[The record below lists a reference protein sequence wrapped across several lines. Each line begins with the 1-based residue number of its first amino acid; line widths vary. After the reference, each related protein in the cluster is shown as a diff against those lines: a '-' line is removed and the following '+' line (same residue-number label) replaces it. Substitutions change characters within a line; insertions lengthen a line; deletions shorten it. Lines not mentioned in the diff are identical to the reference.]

1 VKQVLG
7 YTQSDNRGNLSKFTS
22 DVVVVG
28 GAGHI
33 GLPLAIM
40 FASKGLKTIIYDIS
54 EDAVTRISF
63 GDMPFLEPGAEPLL
77 RKAISNGNLVA
88 TSSPDAVRE
97 CENVVFVIGTPVDEH
112 LNPDPMALSRSI
124 EKISG
129 NLSDDQLI
137 VLRSTI
143 FPGVTA
149 AVGTTLRNLNIK
161 ADLAFCPERIAE
173 HNAVEELVSL
183 PQIVSGTSESAVA
196 RAKKLFTTLTPEV
209 IVVSPEEAELAKLF
223 TNTWRYIK
231 FAIANQ
237 FFMMANDRGLDY
249 EKIREAIRYNYPR
262 ANDLPSA
269 GFAAGPCLFKDT
281 MQLAAFSDNKFA
293 LGHTAMLVNEGL
305 PLYIVTRLEVKY
317 PDLANMKIGI
327 LGMAFKGES
336 DDIRSSLSYKL
347 KKILEFKSKQV
358 LCADPYVA
366 SSADASLLSELEVLT
381 QSDLIIIATPHKRY
395 RDLYTIKP
403 VIDIWNIQKNGVVF

>member
-1 VKQVLG
+1 MPDGTIEFKGRFGGIVVFK
-7 YTQSDNRGNLSKFTS
+7 K

-28 GAGHI
+28 GAGHV

-40 FASKGLKTIIYDIS
+40 FASRGLKTVVFDIS
-54 EDAVTRISF
+54 EDAVKKVSS
-63 GDMPFLEPGAEPLL
+63 GEMPFLEPGAQPLL
-77 RKAISNGNLVA
+77 KEALAAGTIAASTDPGVI
-88 TSSPDAVRE
+88 RE

-124 EKISG
+124 AHLST
-129 NLSDDQLI
+129 NLRDEQLI

-149 AVGTTLRNLNIK
+149 AVESTLKNLNIK
-161 ADLAFCPERIAE
+161 AELAFCPERIAE

-183 PQIVSGTSESAVA
+183 PQIISGTSMSAVK
-196 RAKKLFTTLTPEV
+196 RAKELFLNLTSEV

-231 FAIANQ
+231 FAVANQ

-249 EKIREAIRYNYPR
+249 ENIREAIRYNYPR

-281 MQLAAFSDNKFA
+281 MQLAAYSDNKFA

-305 PLYIVTRLEVKY
+305 PHYVVTRLEAKY
-317 PDLANMKIGI
+317 PNLANMKIGI

-347 KKILEFKSKQV
+347 KKILEFKAKQV

-366 SSADASLLSELEVLT
+366 SSTDSNLLSEVEVIT
-381 QSDLIIIATPHKRY
+381 QSDLLVIATPHKRY
-395 RDLYTIKP
+395 KDLATVKP
-403 VIDIWNIQKNGVVF
+403 VIDIWNIQKNGVVI

>member
-1 VKQVLG
+1 M
-7 YTQSDNRGNLSKFTS
+7 
-22 DVVVVG
+22 
-28 GAGHI
+28 
-33 GLPLAIM
+33 LA
-40 FASKGLKTIIYDIS
+40 SRGLKTIIYDIS
-54 EDAVTRISF
+54 EVAVKRVAS
-63 GDMPFLEPGAEPLL
+63 GEMPFLEPGAQPLL
-77 RKAISNGNLVA
+77 RQALDDGNLFATTNPEAIS
-88 TSSPDAVRE
+88 E
-97 CENVVFVIGTPVDEH
+97 CENVIFVIGTPVDEH
-112 LNPDPMALSRSI
+112 LNPDPMALSRTI
-124 EKISG
+124 EQIAS
-129 NLSDDQLI
+129 NLRDGQLI

-149 AVGTTLRNLNIK
+149 AVATSLKNLNIN

-183 PQIVSGTSESAVA
+183 PQIVSGTSSSAVE
-196 RAKKLFTTLTPEV
+196 RAKKLFSKLTSEV
-209 IVVSPEEAELAKLF
+209 IIASPEEAELAKLF

-231 FAIANQ
+231 FAVANQ

-249 EKIREAIRYNYPR
+249 ENIRDAIRHNYPR
-262 ANDLPSA
+262 ASDLPSA

-281 MQLAAFSDNKFA
+281 MQLAAYSDNKFA

-305 PLYIVTRLEVKY
+305 PLYVVRRLEAKY
-317 PDLANMKIGI
+317 PNLANMKIGI

-366 SSADASLLSELEVLT
+366 NSTDANLLSEIEVIT
-381 QSDLIIIATPHKRY
+381 QSDLIVIATPHKRY
-395 RDLYTIKP
+395 KDLSTLKP
-403 VIDIWNIQKNGVVF
+403 VIDIWNIQKNGVVI

>member
-1 VKQVLG
+1 
-7 YTQSDNRGNLSKFTS
+7 
-22 DVVVVG
+22 
-28 GAGHI
+28 
-33 GLPLAIM
+33 M
-40 FASKGLKTIIYDIS
+40 FASRGLKTIIYDIS
-54 EDAVTRISF
+54 KDATNSVTA
-63 GDMPFLEPGAEPLL
+63 GEMPFLEPGAEPLL
-77 RKAISNGNLVA
+77 REALSKGNLVA
-88 TSSPDAVRE
+88 TTSPEAISE
-97 CENVVFVIGTPVDEH
+97 GENIIFVIGTPVDEH

-124 EKISG
+124 ERIASHLR
-129 NLSDDQLI
+129 NEQLI

-143 FPGVTA
+143 YPGVTA
-149 AVGTTLRNLNIK
+149 AVAATLANLNIK

-183 PQIVSGTSESAVA
+183 PQIVSGTSNSAVA
-196 RAKKLFTTLTPEV
+196 RAKKLFINLTSEV

-249 EKIREAIRYNYPR
+249 ENIREAIRYNYPR

-281 MQLAAFSDNKFA
+281 MQLAAYSDNKFA

-305 PLYIVTRLEVKY
+305 PLYVVTRLEAKY
-317 PDLANMKIGI
+317 PNLANMKIGI

-358 LCADPYVA
+358 LCADSYVT
-366 SSADASLLSELEVLT
+366 SSTDKNLLSELEVIT
-381 QSDLIIIATPHKRY
+381 QSDLIVIATPHKRY
-395 RDLYTIKP
+395 KDLSTLKP
-403 VIDIWNIQKNGVVF
+403 VIDIWNIQKNGVVI

>member
-1 VKQVLG
+1 MFK
-7 YTQSDNRGNLSKFTS
+7 S

-28 GAGHI
+28 GAGHV

-40 FASKGLKTIIYDIS
+40 FASRGLKTIVYDIS
-54 EDAVTRISF
+54 AEAINTVKS
-63 GDMPFLEPGAEPLL
+63 GEMPFLEPGAEPLL
-77 RKAISNGNLVA
+77 KEALAEGNLIA
-88 TSSPDAVRE
+88 TTNPETIRE
-97 CENVVFVIGTPVDEH
+97 CENVVFVVGTPVDEH

-124 EKISG
+124 EQISSH
-129 NLSDDQLI
+129 LCSEQLI

-149 AVGTTLRNLNIK
+149 AVARALKNLGIE

-183 PQIVSGTSESAVA
+183 PQIVSGTSNSAVE
-196 RAKKLFTTLTPEV
+196 RAKKLFINLTSEML
-209 IVVSPEEAELAKLF
+209 VVSPEEAELAKLF

-249 EKIREAIRYNYPR
+249 ENIREAIRYKYPR

-269 GFAAGPCLFKDT
+269 GFAAGPCLLKDT
-281 MQLAAFSDNKFA
+281 MQLAAYSDNKFV

-305 PLYIVTRLEVKY
+305 PLYVVTRLEARY
-317 PDLANMKIGI
+317 PNLSNMKIGI

-347 KKILEFKSKQV
+347 KKILEFKAKEV
-358 LCADPYVA
+358 LCADPHV
-366 SSADASLLSELEVLT
+366 SSTTDPNLLSEIEVLT
-381 QSDLIIIATPHKRY
+381 QSDLIIIAAPHKRY
-395 RDLYTIKP
+395 KDLETIKP
-403 VIDIWNIQKNGVVF
+403 VIDFWNIQKKGVVV

>member
-1 VKQVLG
+1 M
-7 YTQSDNRGNLSKFTS
+7 SFSN

-28 GAGHI
+28 GGGHV

-40 FASKGLKTIIYDIS
+40 MASRGLKTVIYDIS
-54 EDAVTRISF
+54 YEAVNKISR
-63 GDMPFLEPGAEPLL
+63 GVMPFLEPGAEALL
-77 RKAISNGNLVA
+77 KKALDNGLLIATTESEVIS
-88 TSSPDAVRE
+88 D
-97 CENVVFVIGTPVDEH
+97 CENVIFVIGTPVDEH

-124 EKISG
+124 EQIAK
-129 NLSDDQLI
+129 NLRDKQLV

-149 AVGTTLRNLNIK
+149 AVAETLKKLNIQ

-183 PQIVSGTSESAVA
+183 PQIVSGTSAKATE
-196 RAKKLFTTLTPEV
+196 RAQRLFRNLTSEIV
-209 IVVSPEEAELAKLF
+209 VVSPEEAELAKLF

-231 FAIANQ
+231 FAVANQ

-249 EKIREAIRYNYPR
+249 ENIRNAIRYNYPR

-281 MQLAAFSDNKFA
+281 MQLAAYSDNKFA

-305 PLYIVTRLEVKY
+305 PLYVVTRLENAY
-317 PDLANMKIGI
+317 PNLASMKIGI

-347 KKILEFKSKQV
+347 KKILEFKAEKV
-358 LCADPYVA
+358 LCADPYV
-366 SSADASLLSELEVLT
+366 SNETDPTLLSEVEVIAK
-381 QSDLIIIATPHKRY
+381 SDLLIIATPHKRY
-395 RDLYTIKP
+395 ENLATIRP
-403 VIDIWNIQKNGVVF
+403 VVDIWNIQKNGVVI

>member
-1 VKQVLG
+1 MSSYPK
-7 YTQSDNRGNLSKFTS
+7 
-22 DVVVVG
+22 DVAIVG
-28 GAGHI
+28 GAGHV

-40 FASKGLKTIIYDIS
+40 LATKGLKTVIYDIS
-54 EDAVTRISF
+54 DEAVKKVSL
-63 GDMPFLEPGAEPLL
+63 GEMPFLEPGAEPLL
-77 RKAISNGNLVA
+77 GLALENGTLEATTDPEVISN
-88 TSSPDAVRE
+88 
-97 CENVVFVIGTPVDEH
+97 CENVIFVIGTPVDEH

-124 EKISG
+124 EQISAH
-129 NLSDDQLI
+129 LRDEQLV

-149 AVGTTLRNLNIK
+149 AVSLTLKNLNIN

-173 HNAVEELVSL
+173 HNAIEELVSL
-183 PQIVSGTSESAVA
+183 PQIISGTTNSAVE
-196 RAKKLFTTLTPEV
+196 RAQKLFSNLTAET

-231 FAIANQ
+231 FAVANQ

-249 EKIREAIRYNYPR
+249 ENIRSAIRHNYPR

-281 MQLAAFSDNKFA
+281 MQLAAYSDNKFA

-305 PLYIVTRLEVKY
+305 PLYVVTRLEARF
-317 PDLANMKIGI
+317 PNLASMKIGI
-327 LGMAFKGES
+327 LGMSFKGES

-358 LCADPYVA
+358 LCADPYVTN
-366 SSADASLLSELEVLT
+366 STDPSLLSELEVIT
-381 QSDLIIIATPHKRY
+381 SSDVLVIATPHKRY
-395 RDLYTIKP
+395 KNLETLKP
-403 VIDIWNIQKNGVVF
+403 VIDIWNIQNNGVVI

>member
-1 VKQVLG
+1 MFK
-7 YTQSDNRGNLSKFTS
+7 S
-22 DVVVVG
+22 DVIVVG
-28 GAGHI
+28 GAGHV

-40 FASKGLKTIIYDIS
+40 FASKGLKTIVYDIS
-54 EDAVTRISF
+54 EDAIRTVAS
-63 GDMPFLEPGAEPLL
+63 GEMPFLEPGAEPLL
-77 RKAISNGNLVA
+77 REVLANGKLRA
-88 TSSPDAVRE
+88 TTNPETIRE

-112 LNPDPMALSRSI
+112 LNPDPMALTRSI
-124 EKISG
+124 NQVSSYLRSE
-129 NLSDDQLI
+129 QLI

-143 FPGVTA
+143 FPGVTD
-149 AVGTTLRNLNIK
+149 AVARALKTLGIN
-161 ADLAFCPERIAE
+161 ADLSFCPERIAE
-173 HNAVEELVSL
+173 HNAIEELVSL
-183 PQIVSGTSESAVA
+183 PQIVSGTSASAVE
-196 RAKKLFTTLTPEV
+196 RAKKLFSNLTSETL
-209 IVVSPEEAELAKLF
+209 VVTPEEAELAKLF

-249 EKIREAIRYNYPR
+249 ENIRNAIRYNYPR

-305 PLYIVTRLEVKY
+305 PLYVVTRLENKY
-317 PDLANMKIGI
+317 PNLLNMKIGI

-347 KKILEFKSKQV
+347 KKILEFKAKQV
-358 LCADPYVA
+358 LCADPFVP
-366 SSADASLLSELEVLT
+366 STIDSNLVSEIEVIT

-395 RDLYTIKP
+395 KDLDTIKP
-403 VIDIWNIQKNGVVF
+403 VIDIWNTQKNGVVV

>member
-1 VKQVLG
+1 MGEQIFK
-7 YTQSDNRGNLSKFTS
+7 S

-28 GAGHI
+28 GAGHV

-40 FASKGLKTIIYDIS
+40 FASRGLKTIIYDIS
-54 EDAVTRISF
+54 DDAVAKVAA
-63 GDMPFLEPGAEPLL
+63 GEMPFLEPGAEPLL
-77 RKAISNGNLVA
+77 REALSKGNLVA
-88 TSSPDAVRE
+88 TTNPASISE
-97 CENVVFVIGTPVDEH
+97 CENVVIVIGTPVDEH

-124 EKISG
+124 EDIAS
-129 NLSDDQLI
+129 NLSNEQLI

-143 FPGVTA
+143 FPGVTVAVA
-149 AVGTTLRNLNIK
+149 ATLKKLDIQ

-183 PQIVSGTSESAVA
+183 PQIVSGTSNSAIE
-196 RAKKLFTTLTPEV
+196 RAKELFMNLTSEV

-231 FAIANQ
+231 FAVANQ
-237 FFMMANDRGLDY
+237 FYMMANDRGLDY
-249 EKIREAIRYNYPR
+249 ENIRDAIRHNYPR

-281 MQLAAFSDNKFA
+281 MQLAAYSDNKFA

-305 PLYIVTRLEVKY
+305 PLYVVTQLEARY
-317 PDLANMKIGI
+317 PNLSSMKIGI

-347 KKILEFKSKQV
+347 KKILEFKAKQV
-358 LCADPYVA
+358 LCADPYVR
-366 SSADASLLSELEVLT
+366 SSTDSNLLSEVEVIT
-381 QSDLIIIATPHKRY
+381 QSDLLIIGTPHKRY
-395 RDLYTIKP
+395 KDLATVKP
-403 VIDIWNIQKNGVVF
+403 VIDIWNVQKNGVVI

>member
-1 VKQVLG
+1 MFG
-7 YTQSDNRGNLSKFTS
+7 F

-28 GAGHI
+28 GAGHV

-40 FASKGLKTIIYDIS
+40 LSSRGLKTVIYDIS
-54 EDAVTRISF
+54 EDAISRVAS
-63 GDMPFLEPGAEPLL
+63 GEMPFLEPGAEPLL
-77 RKAISNGNLVA
+77 RAALANGNLVA
-88 TSSPDAVRE
+88 TTNPEAISN

-124 EKISG
+124 EEIAIHLR
-129 NLSDDQLI
+129 NEHLI

-149 AVGTTLRNLNIK
+149 AVASSLKNLNID

-173 HNAVEELVSL
+173 HNAVEELISL
-183 PQIVSGTSESAVA
+183 PQIISGTSNSAVNRA
-196 RAKKLFTTLTPEV
+196 RKLFTNLSSEM

-231 FAIANQ
+231 FAVANQ
-237 FFMMANDRGLDY
+237 FFMMANDRSLDY
-249 EKIREAIRYNYPR
+249 ENIREAIRHNYPR
-262 ANDLPSA
+262 AHDLPSA

-281 MQLAAFSDNKFA
+281 MQLAAYSDNKFA

-305 PLYIVTRLEVKY
+305 PLYVVTRLESRF
-317 PDLANMKIGI
+317 PNLASMKVGI

-347 KKILEFKSKQV
+347 KKILEFKAKQV
-358 LCADPYVA
+358 LCADPYVT
-366 SSADASLLSELEVLT
+366 SSTDSNLLSEVEVIT
-381 QSDLIIIATPHKRY
+381 QSDLIVIATPHKRY
-395 RDLYTIKP
+395 ADIATIKP
-403 VIDIWNIQKNGVVF
+403 VIDIWNIQKNGVVI

>member
-1 VKQVLG
+1 MFK
-7 YTQSDNRGNLSKFTS
+7 S

-28 GAGHI
+28 GAGHV

-40 FASKGLKTIIYDIS
+40 FASRGLKTIIYDIS
-54 EDAVTRISF
+54 EDAVNKVAA
-63 GDMPFLEPGAEPLL
+63 GEMPFLEPGAEPLL
-77 RKAISNGNLVA
+77 REALSNGNLVA
-88 TSSPDAVRE
+88 TASPDSIGE
-97 CENVVFVIGTPVDEH
+97 CENVIIVLGTPVDEH
-112 LNPDPMALSRSI
+112 LNPDPSALSRSI
-124 EKISG
+124 ENIAS
-129 NLSDDQLI
+129 NLRNDQLI

-149 AVGTTLRNLNIK
+149 AVSKALKNLNIK

-173 HNAVEELVSL
+173 HNAIEELVSL
-183 PQIVSGTSESAVA
+183 PQIVSGTSSSAVV
-196 RAKKLFTTLTPEV
+196 RAKELFMNLTSEV

-231 FAIANQ
+231 FATANQ

-249 EKIREAIRYNYPR
+249 EKIREAIRFNYPR

-281 MQLAAFSDNKFA
+281 MQLAAYSDNKFA

-366 SSADASLLSELEVLT
+366 SSVDANLLTELEVIT

-395 RDLYTIKP
+395 KDLATLKP
-403 VIDIWNIQKNGVVF
+403 VVDIWNIQENGVVI

>member
-1 VKQVLG
+1 MFK
-7 YTQSDNRGNLSKFTS
+7 Y

-28 GAGHI
+28 GAGHV

-40 FASKGLKTIIYDIS
+40 FSKTGLKTVVYDVNEAALEMVS
-54 EDAVTRISF
+54 S
-63 GDMPFLEPGAEPLL
+63 GKMPFLEPGAEPLL
-77 RKAISNGNLVA
+77 RSGLAAGTIVTSTNSAIIS
-88 TSSPDAVRE
+88 E

-112 LNPDPMALSRSI
+112 LNPDPMALSKSI
-124 EKISG
+124 EEIAHTLE
-129 NLSDDQLI
+129 NDQLL

-149 AVGTTLRNLNIK
+149 SVAATLKRLEIQ

-173 HNAVEELVSL
+173 HHAIEELATL
-183 PQIVSGTSESAVA
+183 PQIVSGASSRAVL
-196 RAKKLFTTLTPEV
+196 RAKALFSKLTEDI
-209 IVVSPEEAELAKLF
+209 IVVTPEEAELAKLF

-231 FAIANQ
+231 FAVANQ

-249 EKIREAIRYNYPR
+249 ENIRKAIRHNYPR
-262 ANDLPSA
+262 AADLPSA

-281 MQLAAFSDNKFA
+281 MQLAAYSDNKFA

-305 PLYIVTRLEVKY
+305 PSYLVNRLEIMY
-317 PDLANMKIGI
+317 PNLRGMTIGI

-347 KKILEFKSKQV
+347 KKILEFKSRLV
-358 LCADPYVA
+358 LCSDPFVGE
-366 SSADASLLSELEVLT
+366 STDGKLVSEQILLRD
-381 QSDLIIIATPHKRY
+381 SDLIIIATPHAKY
-395 RDLYTIKP
+395 KNIKTNLP
-403 VIDIWNIQKNGVVF
+403 VIDIWNVQENGVVI